1 MHPGLRGAAGA
12 GILGAKVIG
21 CFCFGGRV
29 ASMDKNINDGCA
41 PELCEQPS
49 VLFMSRRN
57 SLRSVVAQAC
67 LAHVGRGR
75 CRSYSCGVPH
85 QVAQCVDPVAI
96 AVLRQAGIPPPTLVP
111 QDWRRLLASGVRP
124 KVVILLDPLEDVDL
138 PLWPEQP
145 DTALWRYPDLAAA
158 GADLPVS
165 DVTRL
170 LHSMRRRL
178 EILATLLTRASEG
191 TGLRS
196 DIRDMAFFE
205 S

>member
-1 MHPGLRGAAGA
+1 
-12 GILGAKVIG
+12 
-21 CFCFGGRV
+21 
-29 ASMDKNINDGCA
+29 MDKNINDGGA
-41 PELCEQPS
+41 SGLREQPS
-49 VLFMSRRN
+49 VLFVSRRN
-57 SLRSVVAQAC
+57 SLRSVLGQAC

-75 CRSYSCGVPH
+75 CRPYSCGVPH
-85 QVAQCVDPVAI
+85 QLAPGAHPVAL
-96 AVLRQAGIPPPTLVP
+96 AVLRQAGIRPPAQAP
-111 QDWRRLLASGVRP
+111 QDWRRLLASGARP
-124 KVVILLDPLEDVDL
+124 DVVILLDPLEDVDL

-145 DTALWRYPDLAAA
+145 DTALWSYPDLAAA